1 MLKDEDLSHLKSR
14 FFEGF
19 WRAKLKHL
27 NHWMA
32 SGSADIAG

>member
-14 FFEGF
+14 VFEGF

-32 SGSADIAG
+32 SGSAVIAG